1 MERGEGSEAR
11 LQEVEREVLKAAD
24 LLQVEGLLK
33 HHDCL
38 EAFLRGLSVHT
49 AIEQLVWAHTHGP
62 AEARIMTT
70 EYLVCNGRRIRVR
83 SFLLFAFNPRSK
95 HDCLFCVCTT

>member
-1 MERGEGSEAR
+1 MERGEAR

-62 AEARIMTT
+62 AEARTMTT
-70 EYLVCNGRRIRVR
+70 DYFVRNGGRIRVR
-83 SFLLFAFNPRSK
+83 SLLFFACNMFLQ
-95 HDCLFCVCTT
+95 HDCLCCTHSR